1 MQQNMMQMLKKAQ
14 DMQKNMEKMQAE
26 LGQKEVEF
34 SAGGGMVKAVAK
46 GDGSLVRIKIDPQ
59 VVNPQDVAM
68 LEDLVF
74 AAVDGAISAA
84 RDTMAKEMAK
94 ITAGLK
100 IPGMKL
106 PF

>member
-1 MQQNMMQMLKKAQ
+1 MQPNMMQMLKKAQ

-26 LGQKEVEF
+26 LAQKEVEF

-46 GDGSLVRIKIDPQ
+46 GDGTLVRIQIDPQ
-59 VVNPQDVAM
+59 VVNPQDVSM

-74 AAVDGAISAA
+74 AAVDGAISTA
-84 RDTMAKEMAK
+84 RDRMAAEMSK

-100 IPGMKL
+100 IPGLKL
-106 PF
+106 PI

>member
-1 MQQNMMQMLKKAQ
+1 MQNMMQMLKKAQ
-14 DMQKNMEKMQAE
+14 DVQKNMEKMQAE

-34 SAGGGMVKAVAK
+34 SSGGGMVKAVAK
-46 GDGSLVRIKIDPQ
+46 GDGTLVRVKIDPQ
-59 VVNPQDVAM
+59 VVDPKDVAM

-74 AAVDGAISAA
+74 AAVDGAIQSA
-84 RDTMAKEMAK
+84 RDMMAKEMGK
-94 ITAGLK
+94 ITSGLK